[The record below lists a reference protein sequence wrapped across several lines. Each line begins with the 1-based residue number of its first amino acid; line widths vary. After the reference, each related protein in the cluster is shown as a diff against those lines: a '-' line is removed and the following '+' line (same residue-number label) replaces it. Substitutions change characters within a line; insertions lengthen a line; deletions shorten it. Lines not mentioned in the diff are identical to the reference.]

1 VKIVHTLHAFP
12 PESRAGSE
20 NYVEALALAQS
31 ERHDVS
37 VFYRIA
43 DPALDEYVIDEA
55 EHLGLRVFRLN
66 RTFRDLASFAETYES
81 PAVATAFGKF
91 LDREKPDVVHFH
103 HVTCLSTTC
112 VHEAQRR
119 GIRTVFTLHDFWLIC
134 PRGQRLRHDLTLC
147 ESHTQAD
154 CVRCVAAQLRV
165 GGGHARSRALL
176 ERAAR
181 LREMRLPRA
190 IYRRIAS
197 RPFAKES
204 DAIAQIEAR
213 ERAVRSMFDSVDLFV
228 SPSHFLKERFV
239 EEGLAADRILV
250 SDNGFDMTSWRSFKR
265 TPRGD
270 GAPIRFAY
278 LGTWIP
284 SKGVHVLLE
293 AFRELDPKRAVLEI
307 HGYAVPFD
315 GFESYPD
322 QLMALAENAPH
333 IRLGNRYEP
342 GDVPQLL
349 AEADALIIPS
359 LWYENSPLT
368 IHEAF
373 LAGLPVI
380 AAAHG
385 GQQEFVKALGLDAC
399 FKPASVRSLRATLQR
414 LINEPTRL
422 DAMRERVPV
431 VKEIRANAV
440 ELEALYPG

>member
-1 VKIVHTLHAFP
+1 M
-12 PESRAGSE
+12 
-20 NYVEALALAQS
+20 
-31 ERHDVS
+31 
-37 VFYRIA
+37 A
-43 DPALDEYVIDEA
+43 DP
-55 EHLGLRVFRLN
+55 G
-66 RTFRDLASFAETYES
+66 
-81 PAVATAFGKF
+81 
-91 LDREKPDVVHFH
+91 
-103 HVTCLSTTC
+103 
-112 VHEAQRR
+112 
-119 GIRTVFTLHDFWLIC
+119 
-134 PRGQRLRHDLTLC
+134 
-147 ESHTQAD
+147 
-154 CVRCVAAQLRV
+154 
-165 GGGHARSRALL
+165 SRALL

-342 GDVPQLL
+342 ADVPQLL

-385 GQQEFVKALGLDAC
+385 GQQEFVKALGPDAC